1 MMDRVLITGGAGF
14 IGLFLA
20 KKLMPKYRVDLID
33 NFYRGKK
40 DYTFNS
46 ILKEKNVNFYKI
58 DLLEDRK
65 KFNKLS
71 KNYKYIFH
79 LAAIVGVKNVI
90 NNSNDVLIKNVI
102 LLKNTIEIAKK

>member
-1 MMDRVLITGGAGF
+1 MKKCPYCAEEIQDGA
-14 IGLFLA
+14 IKCRHC
-20 KKLMPKYRVDLID
+20 KKLLDQGNKVDLID

-40 DYTFNS
+40 DHTFNS

-58 DLLEDRK
+58 DLLKDYK

-79 LAAIVGVKNVI
+79 LALSK
-90 NNSNDVLIKNVI
+90 VI
-102 LLKNTIEIAKK
+102 LNVWLVQC